1 MFKASI
7 LIVDDTPENLR
18 FLSTTLTEQGYEVL
32 TAINGSLAL
41 MGAKTARPDLIL
53 LDIKMPGIDGYEV
66 CRQLK
71 IDEQT
76 REIPVIFL
84 SFLDEPWDKV
94 TAFAVGGVDYVTKPF
109 QTQEVLARVENH
121 LTLRALQKQLT
132 EKNLQLCRLESEL
145 RLALENEKELNKLR
159 SDFMALISHEFR
171 TPLTTISSSNQ
182 MLRRYSEKLS
192 AEKKQVHHDRI
203 ESAVEQMTQ
212 LLEEVL
218 LIGRAEAGMLKL
230 ELTHIDVV
238 GVCHQIVETLQFSTT
253 QHQLI
258 FSTTSQEFYAEL
270 DPKILGHILTN
281 LLSNAIKYSPDGGT
295 IQFDLITT
303 GKSVVLRVQ
312 DRGIGIPAK
321 DLPQLFESFARASNV
336 GSIQGTG
343 LGLTMVKKSV
353 DLQGGKITVES
364 KEGVGTTFTVMLPIA
379 HMIPEESAMKHED
392 NCIC

>member
-1 MFKASI
+1 MFKSSI

-18 FLSTTLTEQGYEVL
+18 FLSATLTEHGYEVL

-41 MGAKTARPDLIL
+41 MGAQMALPDLIL

-71 IDEQT
+71 ANEQT
-76 REIPVIFL
+76 RDIPVIFL

-109 QTQEVLARVENH
+109 QTKEVLARVENQ

-132 EKNLQLCRLESEL
+132 EQNSQLRHLESEL
-145 RLALENEKELNKLR
+145 RLALEKEKELNQLR

-182 MLRRYSEKLS
+182 LLLRYSDKLS
-192 AEKKQVHHDRI
+192 PEKKQVHHARI
-203 ESAVEQMTQ
+203 ENAVEQMAE

-238 GVCHQIVETLQFSTT
+238 AACRHIVETLQINTAR
-253 QHQLI
+253 HQLI

-270 DPKILGHILTN
+270 DKKLLGHILTN
-281 LLSNAIKYSPDGGT
+281 LLSNAIKYSPNGGT

-303 GKSVVLRVQ
+303 GESVALRVQ
-312 DRGIGIPAK
+312 DSGIGIPAK
-321 DLPQLFESFARASNV
+321 DLPQLFESFSRASNV

-343 LGLTMVKKSV
+343 LGLAMVKKSV

-379 HMIPEESAMKHED
+379 QIAQEKSAIEH
-392 NCIC
+392 

>member
-1 MFKASI
+1 MFKSSI
-7 LIVDDTPENLR
+7 LIVDDTPDNLR
-18 FLSTTLTEQGYEVL
+18 FLSTTLSEQGYEVL

-41 MGAKTARPDLIL
+41 MGARTALPDLIL

-71 IDEQT
+71 TDEQT
-76 REIPVIFL
+76 RDIPVIFL

-94 TAFAVGGVDYVTKPF
+94 TAFIVGGVDYITKPF
-109 QTQEVLARVENH
+109 QTPEVLARVENQ

-132 EKNLQLCRLESEL
+132 EQNFHLRHLESEL
-145 RLALENEKELNKLR
+145 RLALEKEKEINQLR

-182 MLRRYSEKLS
+182 LLLRYSDKFS
-192 AEKKQVHHDRI
+192 PDKKQVHHTRI
-203 ESAVEQMTQ
+203 TSAVDQMTQ

-230 ELTHIDVV
+230 ELTRLDVV
-238 GVCHQIVETLQFSTT
+238 AVCRQIVEALQINTE
-253 QHQLI
+253 QHHLI
-258 FSTTSQEFYAEL
+258 FSTTSQDFYAEL
-270 DPKILGHILTN
+270 DQKLLGHILTN

-295 IQFDLITT
+295 IKFDLITP

-312 DRGIGIPAK
+312 DCGIGIPDK

-343 LGLTMVKKSV
+343 LGLVIVKKSV
-353 DLQGGKITVES
+353 DLHGGKITVES
-364 KEGVGTTFTVMLPIA
+364 EEGVGTIFTVTLPIA
-379 HMIPEESAMKHED
+379 
-392 NCIC
+392 

>member
-18 FLSTTLTEQGYEVL
+18 FLSNTLNDQGYDVL

-41 MGAKTARPDLIL
+41 MGAKTAQPDLIL

-71 IDEQT
+71 LDEQT
-76 REIPVIFL
+76 RDIPVIFL

-94 TAFAVGGVDYVTKPF
+94 TAFAVGGIDYITKPF
-109 QTQEVLARVENH
+109 QTQEVLARVENQ
-121 LTLRALQKQLT
+121 LTLRALQQQLT
-132 EKNLQLCRLESEL
+132 EQNCQLRRLESEL
-145 RLALENEKELNKLR
+145 RLALENEKEISQLR

-182 MLRRYSEKLS
+182 MLLRYSDKLS
-192 AEKKQVHHDRI
+192 PEKKQVHHDRI

-230 ELTHIDVV
+230 ELAHIDVV
-238 GVCHQIVETLQFSTT
+238 AVCRQIVETLQLSTT
-253 QHQLI
+253 RHQLI
-258 FSTTSQEFYAEL
+258 FSTTHQEFYAEL
-270 DPKILGHILTN
+270 DQKFLGHILTN
-281 LLSNAIKYSPDGGT
+281 LLSNAIKYSPQGGT

-303 GKSVVLRVQ
+303 GKSVVFRVQ
-312 DRGIGIPAK
+312 DNGIGIPEK
-321 DLPQLFESFARASNV
+321 DLHQLFESFARASNV

-343 LGLTMVKKSV
+343 LGLAMVKKTV
-353 DLQGGKITVES
+353 DLHGGKITVES
-364 KEGVGTTFTVMLPIA
+364 EEGVGTTFTVTLPIA
-379 HMIPEESAMKHED
+379 
-392 NCIC
+392 